1 MLWFEPLP
9 WGRWALVVIVAAVAV
24 YIELGPDPTVDHPFA
39 TVSIAPGDV
48 IDTSNTEMRPVPAS
62 LFTPFDTGSVARSS
76 IASGDPV
83 LATDV
88 GEDDPVVPPGWWIV
102 GVTLPEGAR
111 AGDRVRLV
119 MLDTGEEVEGI
130 VAHPGSEDPFD
141 AADGG
146 VAVPSA
152 ASANVAVAAADARL
166 AVLISTG

>member
-9 WGRWALVVIVAAVAV
+9 WGRWALVVLVAAIAV
-24 YIELGPDPTVDHPFA
+24 YVELGPDPTVDHPFA
-39 TVSIAPGDV
+39 TVSITPGDV
-48 IDTSNTEMRPVPAS
+48 IDTTNTEMRAVPAD
-62 LFTPFDTGSVARSS
+62 LFLPIETGSVVRRP
-76 IASGDPV
+76 IDVGDPV

-88 GEDDPVVPPGWWIV
+88 GESDSMVPQGWWVV
-102 GVTLPEGAR
+102 GVTLPDGAR

-119 MLDTGEEVEGI
+119 LLDTGEEIDGVI
-130 VAHPGSEDPFD
+130 AYPGSDDPFD

-152 ASANVAVAAADARL
+152 ASANVALAAAEARL